1 MKLHVHDALYE
12 ERFAGLGFSAK
23 IRPADSDRGESERQL
38 IHEPTKETRNR
49 KPLRPNDLSQWEL
62 RVGDFRVFYDVDVEK
77 EETLIKAVGEKG
89 HNKLYI
95 RGKEYEL

>member
-1 MKLHVHDALYE
+1 LAFLRK
-12 ERFAGLGFSAK
+12 
-23 IRPADSDRGESERQL
+23 SDQQTVIAESERQL
-38 IHEPTKETRNR
+38 KHEPTKETRNR

-62 RVGDFRVFYDVDVEK
+62 RVGDFRVFYDVDLEE
-77 EETLIKAVGEKG
+77 EETLIKAVGEKE